1 MLSVLP
7 AAARAKRCGRS
18 NDEMRPP
25 PPARA
30 WRRVTLNIIHPP
42 WRQAQAVSSRSAK
55 PLLTGDTLSLKQ
67 AQDKQMRWLIFGHWC
82 RYLLGNIRGH
92 VHGHR
97 RGVLAR
103 PALADELLC
112 AGAGGRCKSKWK
124 VS

>member
-1 MLSVLP
+1 
-7 AAARAKRCGRS
+7 
-18 NDEMRPP
+18 
-25 PPARA
+25 
-30 WRRVTLNIIHPP
+30 
-42 WRQAQAVSSRSAK
+42 VSLCSAK

-67 AQDKQMRWLIFGHWC
+67 AQDKQMHWLIFGHWR

-92 VHGHR
+92 ISGHR

-103 PALADELLC
+103 PALTDELLC